1 MNQPAPDSTYI
12 GRFAPSPTGPLHIG
26 SLLTAVASYADA
38 KAHGGQWLVRMEDLD
53 PPREMAGAADRI
65 LETLQ
70 HFGLHWDGDVLYQ
83 SRRQAR
89 YQSTVQQ
96 LLDQGLAYYCT
107 CSRAQIQARS
117 GSNTYPG
124 TCRGCS
130 IPPLKPHAIRL
141 QVKDAD
147 IHFEDA
153 LQGPLHCNLQQQGGD
168 FVIQRKDHLYAY
180 HLAVV
185 LDDAD
190 QGITHIVRG
199 CDLLE
204 STFAH
209 WHLQT
214 VLSLP
219 HPHYAH
225 LPVIVNA
232 DGQKL
237 SKQTHAE
244 PVPLAAPAPYLMY
257 CLQTLGQ
264 QPPATLNGASAHSIL
279 QWACEHWQLE
289 RVPPARYLPQ
299 QQIR

>member
-1 MNQPAPDSTYI
+1 VKRFLLLFVVAAECDAEI
-12 GRFAPSPTGPLHIG
+12 GRYGDISKQVAQLGQDRTHITPTNVGRDVYKAFLVFSLDDHRAFSGPDVYYVSQNDRLAVRVGYRQIENVPEVH
-26 SLLTAVASYADA
+26 LLGVT
-38 KAHGGQWLVRMEDLD
+38 E
-53 PPREMAGAADRI
+53 E
-65 LETLQ
+65 LQ
-70 HFGLHWDGDVLYQ
+70 H
-83 SRRQAR
+83 
-89 YQSTVQQ
+89 
-96 LLDQGLAYYCT
+96 
-107 CSRAQIQARS
+107 
-117 GSNTYPG
+117 
-124 TCRGCS
+124 
-130 IPPLKPHAIRL
+130 
-141 QVKDAD
+141 
-147 IHFEDA
+147 
-153 LQGPLHCNLQQQGGD
+153 
-168 FVIQRKDHLYAY
+168 
-180 HLAVV
+180 

-199 CDLLE
+199 SDLLE

-244 PVPLAAPAPYLMY
+244 PIPLAAPAPYLMY